1 MERDR
6 TKAKGQSM
14 LEHGMNAAKIF
25 ISGGRKSRRQ
35 RTLFLVGGLSL
46 LLASCATYSEQQF
59 GPDPECAT
67 CQRAPDAPAA
77 GDGGKD
83 YDADG
88 GVY

>member
-1 MERDR
+1 
-6 TKAKGQSM
+6 
-14 LEHGMNAAKIF
+14 MNAAKIL

-46 LLASCATYSEQQF
+46 LLASCAANSEQQF

-67 CQRAPDAPAA
+67 CQRAPDVPAG
-77 GDGGKD
+77 GDGDED
-83 YDADG
+83 YDGDG

>member
-6 TKAKGQSM
+6 AETEGQSM

-25 ISGGRKSRRQ
+25 VSGGRRSVRQ

-46 LLASCATYSEQQF
+46 LLASCATNSEQQF
-59 GPDPECAT
+59 GPGPECAT
-67 CQRAPDAPAA
+67 CQRAPDDPAGA
-77 GDGGKD
+77 DGDEA
-83 YDADG
+83 YDGDG